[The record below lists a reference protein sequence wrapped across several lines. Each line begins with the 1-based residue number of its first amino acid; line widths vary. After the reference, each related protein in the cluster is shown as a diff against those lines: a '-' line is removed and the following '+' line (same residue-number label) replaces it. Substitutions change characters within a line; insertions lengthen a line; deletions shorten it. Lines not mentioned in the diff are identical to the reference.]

1 MKTNTRSFKFLLFLV
16 LGVLS
21 VLGMKSFAA
30 DPSFSIIPAEL
41 TGKLHCNYIFNMKI
55 NSAGIAYN
63 TFQSTIRFDSGNV
76 FLSHISINPVF
87 NYLTHN
93 EISGWFLYK
102 TRWAMVPWES
112 STATLTNALE
122 FWFKTIQNIT
132 GTELL
137 LTDKNWD
144 PIVFDTESMS
154 DGAVLQGYVSTK
166 DILTGV
172 NQWTYTFVPLPCVI
186 DTNSPSIYQN
196 IPTNYVP
203 DNYVISFVL
212 YDWIWAQS
220 IIWTLPMGTNNTS
233 HYRYSW
239 NNTSILS
246 NYVDAPNTVDN
257 QEWVNSGTI
266 SITVAC
272 PMCSWWAWWSYTT
285 PAIPSLSIEEW
296 TGNSSYNMLTR
307 QNKIRGYAISF
318 PAPAPYEV
326 EKQVNVNISVTD
338 NPNENGNTHTGTP
351 SFSFNAPQN
360 PTIIMNAPSPTI
372 NVSTMVS
379 PLTFTFSDSWAG
391 IDTWTMRITI
401 QWVNSG
407 TKIYTWVTYTRA
419 DFTGIIITHWSPWL
433 GNSWSY
439 QVSIYPVVPF
449 PSNTTIYIT
458 WSVYDLA
465 NNPSGIRS
473 FSFTTTKSCADLWC
487 ADYFTVNIFTWF
499 NAGTFW
505 FTGTLIQIT
514 WTNINS
520 PYPYLTGINN
530 DILMCGLP
538 YTWTILTGNIWIY
551 DTTGVMINGTL
562 YTWWELYITWIDGV
576 DFTYDNGVII
586 IQ

>member
-1 MKTNTRSFKFLLFLV
+1 
-16 LGVLS
+16 
-21 VLGMKSFAA
+21 
-30 DPSFSIIPAEL
+30 
-41 TGKLHCNYIFNMKI
+41 
-55 NSAGIAYN
+55 
-63 TFQSTIRFDSGNV
+63 
-76 FLSHISINPVF
+76 
-87 NYLTHN
+87 
-93 EISGWFLYK
+93 
-102 TRWAMVPWES
+102 
-112 STATLTNALE
+112 
-122 FWFKTIQNIT
+122 
-132 GTELL
+132 
-137 LTDKNWD
+137 
-144 PIVFDTESMS
+144 
-154 DGAVLQGYVSTK
+154 
-166 DILTGV
+166 
-172 NQWTYTFVPLPCVI
+172 
-186 DTNSPSIYQN
+186 
-196 IPTNYVP
+196 
-203 DNYVISFVL
+203 
-212 YDWIWAQS
+212 
-220 IIWTLPMGTNNTS
+220 
-233 HYRYSW
+233 
-239 NNTSILS
+239 
-246 NYVDAPNTVDN
+246 
-257 QEWVNSGTI
+257 
-266 SITVAC
+266 
-272 PMCSWWAWWSYTT
+272 
-285 PAIPSLSIEEW
+285 
-296 TGNSSYNMLTR
+296 
-307 QNKIRGYAISF
+307 
-318 PAPAPYEV
+318 
-326 EKQVNVNISVTD
+326 
-338 NPNENGNTHTGTP
+338 
-351 SFSFNAPQN
+351 
-360 PTIIMNAPSPTI
+360 
-372 NVSTMVS
+372 MVS

-499 NAGTFW
+499 NAGIFW

-551 DTTGVMINGTL
+551 DTTGVMINGAL
-562 YTWWELYITWIDGV
+562 YTWLELYITWVDGV